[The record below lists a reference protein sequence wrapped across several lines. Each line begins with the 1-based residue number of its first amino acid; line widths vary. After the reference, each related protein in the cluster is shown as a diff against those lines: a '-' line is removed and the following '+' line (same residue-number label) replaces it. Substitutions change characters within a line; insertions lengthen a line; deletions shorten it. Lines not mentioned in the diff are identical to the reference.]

1 MSIETPPIGL
11 KVVLLGD
18 AAAGKSSLLLRY
30 TTGQFNQRLEST
42 IGASFKSKVVT
53 RNGKCIRLDIWDTAG
68 QERYRSILPM
78 YYRQAAAAIL
88 VIDVSDKQSLRVAD
102 RWIMDIR
109 QKTEGTDCYIIMA
122 VNKVDLPERAITPD
136 IVADFCREKGVDS
149 IETSALSGYQVQE
162 LFDRVCD
169 NCMETEISE
178 TKQENVI
185 HCSPKPEVKPSKCC

>member
-1 MSIETPPIGL
+1 
-11 KVVLLGD
+11 
-18 AAAGKSSLLLRY
+18 
-30 TTGQFNQRLEST
+30 
-42 IGASFKSKVVT
+42 
-53 RNGKCIRLDIWDTAG
+53 
-68 QERYRSILPM
+68 M

-109 QKTEGTDCYIIMA
+109 QKTEGTDCYIILA

-169 NCMETEISE
+169 HCMETGASE
-178 TKQENVI
+178 GRRLRGRDQRDEAGE
-185 HCSPKPEVKPSKCC
+185 CDSLQSQAGSEAFCGSRDGE